1 MKYLLKAFRFTILLG
16 IFLLLFLTYWLNLEL
31 YQNPL
36 SSQVERATIE
46 IEKGMG
52 LKKIARRLM
61 EKEILNHSFLLIPI
75 YYLFYSPKHF
85 KAGEYQI
92 EPGET
97 LKSILI
103 KMLIGRVKLYRITI
117 PEGLTATETASL
129 LSFLGKNGGDFFAK
143 INNSHLVADLDPEAK
158 DLEGYLFPET
168 YFFPKG
174 IDPLEVYKVMTE
186 EFRKNFPPEWQE
198 RAREIGF
205 SIKEIVTLAS
215 LIEKET
221 GLKEEK
227 PLISAVFHN
236 RLRKGM
242 KLDCDPTVLY
252 ALSKAGINKKELQEK
267 DLKFPSP
274 YNTYL
279 QVGLP
284 PGPICNPG
292 RESLRAALFPAQVNF
307 LYFVSRGDGSHHFSS
322 SYQEHLKAVSIYRKK
337 VNQNRQAKMANY

>member
-1 MKYLLKAFRFTILLG
+1 MNLVLKALRLLLLTG
-16 IFLLLFLTYWLNLEL
+16 ITLFLLLTYWLNLEL
-31 YQNPL
+31 YQNRL
-36 SSQVERATIE
+36 SQFDRTTIE

-52 LKKIARRLM
+52 LRSISYRLAERKIIRHPFL
-61 EKEILNHSFLLIPI
+61 ILFL
-75 YYLFYSPKHF
+75 YYLYYSPQYF

-92 EPGET
+92 EPGEE
-97 LKSILI
+97 LKSILL
-103 KMLIGRVKLYRITI
+103 KMLSGKVKLYQVTI
-117 PEGLTATETASL
+117 PEGLTAKETASL
-129 LSFLGKNGGDFFAK
+129 LSFLGKNREAF
-143 INNSHLVADLDPEAK
+143 IEEVNNPQLIADLDPDAK

-174 IDPLEVYKVMTE
+174 IVPLEVYKTMTE
-186 EFRKNFPPEWQE
+186 EFRKNFPPEWQA
-198 RAREIGF
+198 RARQMGF

-221 GLKEEK
+221 CLLEEK

-236 RLRKGM
+236 RLKKGM

-252 ALSKAGINKKELQEK
+252 ALYKAGINKKELHEK
-267 DLKFPSP
+267 DLKFPSL

-279 QVGLP
+279 RAGLP

-322 SYQEHLKAVSIYRKK
+322 SYQEHLQAVFNYRKK
-337 VNQNRQAKMANY
+337 VNQNRRAKTVKK

>member
-1 MKYLLKAFRFTILLG
+1 MNLLLKVLRLLVVTGLILL
-16 IFLLLFLTYWLNLEL
+16 LLLTYWLNLEL
-31 YQNPL
+31 YQSRL
-36 SSQVERATIE
+36 SQSKGITIE

-52 LKKIARRLM
+52 LRQISHQLAERKIV
-61 EKEILNHSFLLIPI
+61 NHSFLILFL
-75 YYLFYSPKHF
+75 YYLYYSPQHF

-92 EPGET
+92 EPGEA

-103 KMLIGRVKLYRITI
+103 KMLAGRVKLYPVTI
-117 PEGLTATETASL
+117 PEGLTAMEIASL
-129 LSFLGKNGGDFFAK
+129 LSFLGKNGDAFIEE
-143 INNSHLVADLDPEAK
+143 INNPQLIADLDPQAK

-174 IDPLEVYKVMTE
+174 INPLEVYKAMTQ
-186 EFRKNFPPEWQE
+186 EFRKNFPPEWQAK
-198 RAREIGF
+198 AREMGF

-221 GLKEEK
+221 GLLEEK
-227 PLISAVFHN
+227 PLVSAVFHN
-236 RLRKGM
+236 RLKRGM

-252 ALSKAGINKKELQEK
+252 ALHKAGINKKELLEK

-279 QVGLP
+279 HVGLP

-322 SYQEHLKAVSIYRKK
+322 SYQEHLRAVANYRKQ
-337 VNQNRQAKMANY
+337 VNQNRRTKRGR